1 MDDGLDDLADLH
13 LSGFDR
19 LIAATNSIQA
29 PALGGFHHE
38 YRCTER
44 PQRRRA

>member
-13 LSGFDR
+13 LVEYGS
-19 LIAATNSIQA
+19 LIAATDSIQA

-38 YRCTER
+38 HGCTER